1 MARSKE
7 FDEPGALDAALH
19 LFWTRGYGATSV
31 RELANAMG
39 ITSASLYNAFG
50 DKRSLFSRALT
61 YYIEQTY
68 ADSLRN
74 VPRGQADDAIR
85 FFLREIVEKSLTDH
99 LRKGCMVVNSALE
112 VAPHDIEFQTVIAR
126 VLVDVEGFFYR
137 SVVAGQQAGTISS
150 SIPADDLARLLLGV
164 FLGLRV
170 LARSRPERA
179 LLEGLVRSVLVIL
192 DGNLPGGPR

>member
-126 VLVDVEGFFYR
+126 VLVDVESFFYR